1 MKKKIIK
8 LLGLVVLIILLTT
21 LKGIFTG
28 NQNVLNLTYQEIK
41 FNEIVDLT
49 YNVIVFLIAI
59 FGTYKIIGVN
69 KGNE

>member
-49 YNVIVFLIAI
+49 YNVIVFLITI
-59 FGTYKIIGVN
+59 FGTYKIIGGN